1 MCFMRNV
8 VHYVRQFEFASFSL
22 ESKYKYNVTSSASA
36 KTKTLKYLNSQN
48 IDAITHTMW
57 SISNKTHASTNLFV
71 RKLKDTTVML

>member
-8 VHYVRQFEFASFSL
+8 VHYVCQFEFASSL
-22 ESKYKYNVTSSASA
+22 ESEYKYNVTSSASA

-57 SISNKTHASTNLFV
+57 SISNKTHASINLFV